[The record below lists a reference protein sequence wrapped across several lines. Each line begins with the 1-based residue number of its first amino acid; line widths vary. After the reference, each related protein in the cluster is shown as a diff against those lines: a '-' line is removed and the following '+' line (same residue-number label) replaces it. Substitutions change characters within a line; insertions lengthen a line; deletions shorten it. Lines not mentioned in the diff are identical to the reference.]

1 MRNLLILGGIG
12 MLSTA
17 AWTVIADDG
26 ASGYGSKHARP
37 GHGGL
42 EYHMRHGG
50 GHFATAGQLGMFFPT
65 PPELF
70 PWESEPGPAP
80 GMPTGGLVA
89 GRSEH
94 MIAGHPVGPAI
105 HPLTHVTV
113 QVERGEAVIPQPTA
127 PSTAE
132 SDQAGAATAM
142 AQPNPTASPLQPRP
156 PGAGGDGDGDGAA
169 ESHRQPI
176 AAASSRRR
184 RPGSAGVRVVQPRV
198 ARTRTTAKS
207 STVRRVFPSRSS
219 GDHFPF
225 SVWKRTL
232 TAISARNRS

>member
-12 MLSTA
+12 ILSTA

-70 PWESEPGPAP
+70 TWESEPGPAP
-80 GMPTGGLVA
+80 GMPTGGLMA

-105 HPLTHVTV
+105 HPLVHVTV
-113 QVERGEAVIPQPTA
+113 QVERGKAVIPQPTA
-127 PSTAE
+127 PSAAE
-132 SDQAGAATAM
+132 SDRAGAATAM
-142 AQPNPTASPLQPRP
+142 AQPNPTASPSQPRP
-156 PGAGGDGDGDGAA
+156 PGAAGPGRPVSGWFSPGLPGPG
-169 ESHRQPI
+169 RP
-176 AAASSRRR
+176 AS
-184 RPGSAGVRVVQPRV
+184 PR
-198 ARTRTTAKS
+198 
-207 STVRRVFPSRSS
+207 
-219 GDHFPF
+219 
-225 SVWKRTL
+225 W
-232 TAISARNRS
+232 

>member
-12 MLSTA
+12 ILSTA

-70 PWESEPGPAP
+70 TWESEPGPAP

-89 GRSEH
+89 GRPEH
-94 MIAGHPVGPAI
+94 MIAGHSVGPAI

-127 PSTAE
+127 PSAAE
-132 SDQAGAATAM
+132 SDRAGAATAM

-156 PGAGGDGDGDGAA
+156 PGAATATATAQPNPTASPLPPRPPGAA
-169 ESHRQPI
+169 GPGRPVSGWSSPGLPGPGRP
-176 AAASSRRR
+176 AS
-184 RPGSAGVRVVQPRV
+184 PR
-198 ARTRTTAKS
+198 
-207 STVRRVFPSRSS
+207 
-219 GDHFPF
+219 
-225 SVWKRTL
+225 W
-232 TAISARNRS
+232 